1 MDNFGCTTNEHVK
14 TKRKHFYSIYYYQES
29 PKRLQTNKHSEGVA
43 FDERKQTWMQFNKW
57 MSKSCTHL
65 WCFPRLI
72 TPTHVLQHTNNS
84 QKARVRQCVY
94 ATR

>member
-1 MDNFGCTTNEHVK
+1 MNVE
-14 TKRKHFYSIYYYQES
+14 
-29 PKRLQTNKHSEGVA
+29 RLRENTCIAYKNHLSDCRQIEHSEGVA

-72 TPTHVLQHTNNS
+72 TPTHVL
-84 QKARVRQCVY
+84 
-94 ATR
+94 